1 MGIPVVSTVARKIFG
16 TRNDR
21 LVKRYLGIVD
31 SVSSHESEVRVLDD
45 AALRAKTEEFKKR
58 YEAGE
63 KTLDLQPEAF
73 AVAREAM
80 DRAVGIRTIFSPDA
94 DNCRAALVLPL
105 RDRGQAS
112 APRDGQ

>member
-94 DNCRAALVLPL
+94 LSRRSRVTSP
-105 RDRGQAS
+105 
-112 APRDGQ
+112 